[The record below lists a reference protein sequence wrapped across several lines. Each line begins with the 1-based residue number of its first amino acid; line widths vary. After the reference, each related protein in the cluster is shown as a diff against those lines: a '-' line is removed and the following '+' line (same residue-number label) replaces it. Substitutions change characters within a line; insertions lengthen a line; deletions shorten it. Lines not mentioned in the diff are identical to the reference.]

1 MSDPVLSLSLCRS
14 LCKQLIPKMATTR
27 PFASAILFL
36 SSPLLGVLASAATA
50 GEAEGLGSG
59 FSKESVVSFVASRVR
74 RSQESLRATSTGLQD
89 PPGINVGSVCFSLE
103 RGDRNTYKSLLS
115 FIFFPSFLHA
125 VWCSSFSCKT
135 KLKRDK
141 CVPRLY
147 LFLSTN
153 THTDYVTGSLNIWHL
168 YNTSPVFL
176 LFIAA
181 CIHPLDNHVY

>member
-1 MSDPVLSLSLCRS
+1 
-14 LCKQLIPKMATTR
+14 MATTR
-27 PFASAILFL
+27 PFAFAILFL

-50 GEAEGLGSG
+50 GEAEGLGNG

-125 VWCSSFSCKT
+125 VWCLLRRFLAKQSWKETQMCTQTISLS
-135 KLKRDK
+135 
-141 CVPRLY
+141 LY
-147 LFLSTN
+147 KH
-153 THTDYVTGSLNIWHL
+153 THYVSGSLIIWHL

-181 CIHPLDNHVY
+181 CIHTLDKHVY